1 MIKALF
7 KDMAKYIPAQIVPG
21 IVGFISIPIITRLF
35 LPDDYGN
42 YVLVIATIS
51 VLSTIVGWLSM
62 SIIRFYSACKRDGQ
76 LLELYNAIV
85 RCLFI
90 SICTLSLVFFSFS
103 IVFNIRNQ
111 LGNQLYHLMLIGI
124 PFFIL
129 TSAFGVLLSFLWA
142 KRQANWYSGFSIWKS
157 IAALIIGITL
167 ITKFHFGVEGLL
179 WGSILSIGIALPLL
193 LKITRIKISIRN
205 NTNTAKLTKEMA
217 KYSFPLVAGNLAAWI
232 LSLSDRY
239 ILELYRG
246 AHEVGI
252 YSASYNISAHSIMLL
267 ASLFMLASSPIM
279 INIWE
284 NKGEG
289 KSKEFVNKLTRYYL
303 IICIP
308 AVVGLSALAKPVI
321 DILTGEEYLMGY
333 QVIPFVTLGALFLGL
348 QQRFQAG
355 FLFYKKTGFI
365 AFSIVT
371 SGLLNLGLNF
381 LLIPKYGYMAAALT
395 TLVSYAFLLFLM
407 IITSRRFFVWEFPFK
422 TLVKV
427 SLASAIMGGIVYPI
441 GNNLTS
447 SVPIN
452 LILGIFVGVV
462 VYIVM
467 LIVLQEP
474 NKQEIQT
481 LQTMRA
487 KVSVK
492 SRSKKYH

>member
-42 YVLVIATIS
+42 YVLVIATVS
-51 VLSTIVGWLSM
+51 VLSAIVGWLSM

-76 LLELYNAIV
+76 LEELYATV
-85 RCLFI
+85 MKWLLVSVVLLAFI
-90 SICTLSLVFFSFS
+90 FFVISVV
-103 IVFNIRNQ
+103 IKTR
-111 LGNQLYHLMLIGI
+111 LGSQLYHLMLIGI

-167 ITKFHFGVEGLL
+167 IIKFHFGVEGLL
-179 WGSILSIGIALPLL
+179 WGYILSIGIALPLL
-193 LKITRIKISIRN
+193 LKITRTKISIRN

-289 KSKEFVNKLTRYYL
+289 KSTEFVNKLTRYYL
-303 IICIP
+303 IVCIP

-427 SLASAIMGGIVYPI
+427 SLASAIMGIIVYPI
-441 GNNLTS
+441 GNSLTS
-447 SVPIN
+447 SVLIN

-462 VYIVM
+462 VYTAM
-467 LIVLQEP
+467 LFVLREP
-474 NKQEIQT
+474 QKAEIGV
-481 LQTMRA
+481 LHAIKCKILR
-487 KVSVK
+487 KIK
-492 SRSKKYH
+492 F